1 MSPKPKGIKTKT
13 NKQHLIKLKNFFT
26 VKETIN
32 SVKRQPTEWTK
43 ILVNEMTD
51 SGLIFEICKQLIQF
65 NIFKKQ
71 QHNFKKWAETK
82 IHIFPK
88 KT

>member
-1 MSPKPKGIKTKT
+1 MYPKPKGIKTKT
-13 NKQHLIKLKNFFT
+13 NEWHLIKLKNFCV

-32 SVKRQPTEWTK
+32 SVKRQPIEWTK

-51 SGLIFEICKQLIQF
+51 NGLIFKICKQLIQF

-71 QHNFKKWAETK
+71 QHNF
-82 IHIFPK
+82 
-88 KT
+88 

>member
-1 MSPKPKGIKTKT
+1 MD
-13 NKQHLIKLKNFFT
+13 
-26 VKETIN
+26 E
-32 SVKRQPTEWTK
+32 

-51 SGLIFEICKQLIQF
+51 NGLIFETYKQLIQF
-65 NIFKKQ
+65 NILKKQ
-71 QHNFKKWAETK
+71 QHNFKKWAESK

>member
-1 MSPKPKGIKTKT
+1 MSPKPKGIKTKK
-13 NKQHLIKLKNFFT
+13 NEWHLIKLKNFC
-26 VKETIN
+26 VIKETIN

-51 SGLIFEICKQLIQF
+51 NGLIFETCKQLIQF

-82 IHIFPK
+82 IHIFLK